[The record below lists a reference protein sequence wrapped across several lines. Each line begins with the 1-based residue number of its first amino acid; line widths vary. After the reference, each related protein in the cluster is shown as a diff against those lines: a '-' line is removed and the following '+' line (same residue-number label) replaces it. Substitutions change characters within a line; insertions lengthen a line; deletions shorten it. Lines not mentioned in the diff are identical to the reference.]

1 MQELPGVVI
10 FIETESRVVIAKGWG
25 WVGNGELLFNGFP
38 GGSDCKESALQEI
51 WVRSLGQ
58 EDPLE
63 KGKVIPLQYSGLEN
77 SMDCIVHG
85 VAKSWTQLSDFHS
98 LNSKNLKGK
107 KGKLSLFIPTYPKRF
122 TH

>member
-1 MQELPGVVI
+1 MEEILSNVTTWMNLEDIMLSELSQSEKDNIVWIYLQELPGVVI

-63 KGKVIPLQYSGLEN
+63 KGKAI
-77 SMDCIVHG
+77 
-85 VAKSWTQLSDFHS
+85 HS
-98 LNSKNLKGK
+98 SVGA
-107 KGKLSLFIPTYPKRF
+107 
-122 TH
+122 